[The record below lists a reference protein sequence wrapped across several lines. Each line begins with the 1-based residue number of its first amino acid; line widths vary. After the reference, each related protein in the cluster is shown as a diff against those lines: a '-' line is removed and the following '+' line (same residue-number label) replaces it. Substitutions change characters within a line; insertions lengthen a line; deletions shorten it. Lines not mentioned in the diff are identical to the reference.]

1 MRREFP
7 LLPPD
12 QAYLEANGLE
22 WEAIVCSGVQ
32 WVLIPAYALPPGY
45 NATQATA
52 ALRLDLTYPDSQID
66 MVFFHPALARTDGK
80 GIPNLEGRV
89 AIDGR
94 EFQQWSRH
102 RTAANPW
109 RPGVDDLGT
118 HMELVRDWLLREFER
133 A

>member
-1 MRREFP
+1 MRQDFP
-7 LLPPD
+7 LLPAD
-12 QAYLEANGLE
+12 RAYLEAGGLE
-22 WEAIVCSGVQ
+22 WETVVFNGVQ
-32 WVLIPAYALPPGY
+32 WVLIPGYLVPPGY

-66 MVFFHPALARTDGK
+66 MVYFHPHLARTDGK

-89 AIDGR
+89 PIEGR

-102 RTAANPW
+102 RTAENPW

-118 HMELVRDWLLREFER
+118 HMELVEDWLLREFER
-133 A
+133 P